1 MDLIRQG
8 DVLTVRQSSL
18 INVDP
23 FIYTSD
29 FKMHHF
35 TLFSVMA
42 AIEKW
47 RFSKALFTWRE
58 GKPARRVTFPR
69 GSKDSPP
76 LPVECCP

>member
-1 MDLIRQG
+1 MDLIRHG

-47 RFSKALFTWRE
+47 RFSKALFTC
-58 GKPARRVTFPR
+58 KPARRVTFLR